1 MVVMLLPTMP
11 ELFMLLLLDP
21 ATSWLELPAMW
32 LPEGAE
38 LVALA
43 A

>member
-11 ELFMLLLLDP
+11 ELFILLLLEP
-21 ATSWLELPAMW
+21 ATSWLELPATW
-32 LPEGAE
+32 FADGAE